1 MGNRANIIFA
11 GEDQSENNNYGVYV
25 HWNGGQESVYAFLKT
40 LVSYGYS
47 YNEGSIN
54 NSSGN
59 LIVDSSVQSVR
70 FSQLVSNYFNDFKSD
85 FLSIHN
91 FNVEFP
97 VKNFGDY
104 VEENGLYVVHPDF
117 SVDRYVHDENNNV
130 KQLSSLEKVVEFA
143 QVLNH
148 KYWKPPKGEK
158 SFIKE
163 LREANDKIFLKKA
176 NESGLIKFYEYE
188 LPIEKQMLKLEK
200 ELKISMRKFVA
211 ENENSSIHQLGIMFH
226 KIKLENQ
233 LPEPKKRGRRVK
245 V

>member
-11 GEDQSENNNYGVYV
+11 GEDQSENNNFGVHV
-25 HWNGGQESVYAFLKT
+25 HWNGGPESIYAFLKT
-40 LVSYGYS
+40 LASYGYS
-47 YNEGSIN
+47 YNDGRIN

-59 LIVDSSVQSVR
+59 LIVSSGVQSIR

-85 FLSIHN
+85 FLSIYN

-97 VKNFGDY
+97 VKSFDDY
-104 VEENGLYVVHPDF
+104 LADNGLYVVHPDF
-117 SVDRYVHDENNNV
+117 SVDRYVYDENNNV

-158 SFIKE
+158 SFTKE

-200 ELKISMRKFVA
+200 ELKISIKKFVV
-211 ENENSSIHQLGIMFH
+211 EHEKSTVQQLGIMFH

-233 LPEPKKRGRRVK
+233 LPEPKKRVRRVK